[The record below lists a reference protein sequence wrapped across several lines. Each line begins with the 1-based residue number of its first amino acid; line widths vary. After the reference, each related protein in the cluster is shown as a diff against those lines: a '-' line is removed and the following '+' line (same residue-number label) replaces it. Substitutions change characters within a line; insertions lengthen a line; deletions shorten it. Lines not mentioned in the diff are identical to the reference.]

1 VISLKRNS
9 KKELVNAT
17 GMRTRKSSIYTPG
30 QSEDFKVSRSKFND
44 FLACQRCFYLDRVKG
59 LASPSMP
66 GWTLN
71 ETTDLLLKK
80 EFDVCREQQ
89 EPHRV
94 MQNYGL
100 DHIVPFQHEDIDK
113 WRNSLHHGL
122 KHRFQETNIIL
133 HGGVDDIW
141 FDTKDKKLVVVDYKS
156 QATNYSVDTEAYLN
170 DAYHQ
175 SYKIQLDFYAYLLTH
190 MGYEVSQTGYFYVCN
205 ANREAPGFFSKMEFE
220 ETLVPY
226 QCNTS
231 WIDEKVQAMIEMM
244 NKTEV
249 PQSNPSCE
257 NCAYASQRNVIE
269 GEVSK

>member
-1 VISLKRNS
+1 
-9 KKELVNAT
+9 
-17 GMRTRKSSIYTPG
+17 MRTRKSSIYTPG

-122 KHRFQETNIIL
+122 KHRFQETNICL
-133 HGGVDDIW
+133 LY
-141 FDTKDKKLVVVDYKS
+141 TS
-156 QATNYSVDTEAYLN
+156 
-170 DAYHQ
+170 DA
-175 SYKIQLDFYAYLLTH
+175 A
-190 MGYEVSQTGYFYVCN
+190 
-205 ANREAPGFFSKMEFE
+205 
-220 ETLVPY
+220 
-226 QCNTS
+226 
-231 WIDEKVQAMIEMM
+231 DE
-244 NKTEV
+244 
-249 PQSNPSCE
+249 
-257 NCAYASQRNVIE
+257 
-269 GEVSK
+269 